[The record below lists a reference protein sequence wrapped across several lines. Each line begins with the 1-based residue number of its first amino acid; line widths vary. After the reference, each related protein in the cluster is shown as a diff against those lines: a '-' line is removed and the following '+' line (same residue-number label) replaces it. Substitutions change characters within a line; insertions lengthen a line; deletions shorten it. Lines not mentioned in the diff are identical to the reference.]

1 MEKQYES
8 MEGMRGFL
16 AIIRTKSTYIE
27 SRMMMNYMNE
37 WEYERMMNES
47 TEDHKMILDDTAF
60 WISLEAKATDA
71 VAKMIMDDDPVTMM
85 KPNRILMEKIKVLHE
100 KMWTIY
106 KLRGYMNMYIKRNK
120 IIKQRTTACLR
131 SNEGMDKKCMEDKA
145 TNDQN
150 MIMQG
155 QKIEEAIKDMKSWK
169 EKAIEA
175 LSVDEQNNIKKIRE
189 SIKKEYKKLC
199 KEAMEKDEVDE
210 DQGKSEE
217 EKETITDEDI
227 MMEDIDGWVDANMTG
242 PSNKRIKK
250 Q

>member
-1 MEKQYES
+1 
-8 MEGMRGFL
+8 
-16 AIIRTKSTYIE
+16 
-27 SRMMMNYMNE
+27 
-37 WEYERMMNES
+37 
-47 TEDHKMILDDTAF
+47 
-60 WISLEAKATDA
+60 LEAKATDA
-71 VAKMIMDDDPVTMM
+71 VAKMITDDDPVSMM
-85 KPNRILMEKIKVLHE
+85 KPNSILMEKIKVLHE

-106 KLRGYMNMYIKRNK
+106 KLRGYMNMYIKRSK